1 MFTLDQKVIL
11 IPPKNDDYAQVI
23 AKKLGTDWVIT
34 SRPRKYSGD
43 DFERVLARSVLT
55 DDVLNLPVT
64 YLTT

>member
-1 MFTLDQKVIL
+1 MFELDQKVTFVS
-11 IPPKNDDYAQVI
+11 PTGDDYAHTI
-23 AKKLGTDWVIT
+23 SRKLGTDWVIV
-34 SRPRKYSGD
+34 SKPRKYSGD